1 MSTQPQLSPLEQLA
15 ASGKQS
21 TTPSQPAAPT
31 QSNLSPLEQLAAVK
45 PAQQS
50 TDPSQTG
57 EITNDVGNKVI
68 VPKDGESFNDTMKR
82 AVAYHNSLSP
92 DQLQAAMD
100 AETKTI
106 PAKTA
111 QTLGSAAAIGAVGPA
126 VMAAPG
132 EIAGLAPEAVSAVKA
147 LIQAHP
153 TAAKVLGKV
162 ILSSA
167 MGGEVGHSAKSAI
180 IGAMLGGLL

>member
-15 ASGKQS
+15 ASGQPQQS
-21 TTPSQPAAPT
+21 TSPSPQP
-31 QSNLSPLEQLAAVK
+31 QSNLSPLEQLAAQK

-68 VPKDGESFNDTMKR
+68 VPKDGESFSDTMKR
-82 AVAYHNSLSP
+82 AVAYHNYLTP
-92 DQLQAAMD
+92 DQLQAALD

-111 QTLGSAAAIGAVGPA
+111 QTLGAAAAMGAA
-126 VMAAPG
+126 V
-132 EIAGLAPEAVSAVKA
+132 
-147 LIQAHP
+147 P
-153 TAAKVLGKV
+153 TAGFLA
-162 ILSSA
+162 A
-167 MGGEVGHSAKSAI
+167 
-180 IGAMLGGLL
+180 